1 MKLVS
6 VNKPEKNTVSLEITV
21 SKEELQPVLDTVY
34 RKHAPEIT
42 IHGFRKGKAPRSYVE
57 KQYGGFFLEEAVND
71 LYPRAYEEAV
81 GEAGITPVDTANI
94 EMRELTR
101 DGFTFVAT
109 VTVKPEVEV
118 RNYKGLKAPKAQA
131 HVDEADV
138 DATLAQL
145 RDRSARLVTIE
156 DRPAAIG
163 DTVNLNFEGFS
174 DGVAFEG
181 GKGEAVD
188 LELGSGSFIPGF
200 EDQVVGH
207 STGDEFDVN
216 VTFPEEYH
224 ATDLAG
230 KPAVFKTRINSIKVK
245 ELPEVDDEFVKDVSE
260 FDTLD
265 ELKADIQARLLE
277 RAEAKCEEDYEN
289 ALVSA
294 VLENTVIDLPQCM
307 IESRIDDMVQDFD
320 YRLRAQGIDLNTYFH
335 YTGETLEALRR
346 TFADQAERHVRIRL
360 ALEKIGE
367 LEGLTATR
375 EDIDKEIT
383 KIAENYHMD
392 EEEVRKTLPLGPLGM
407 DIVVNKAIE
416 LIKDNATAESVE
428 EQAEEAPK
436 KKATRKKKTEETAD
450 AAEEAAEEAPKKK
463 TTRKKKIEE
472 SAEEE
477 K

>member
-1 MKLVS
+1 M
-6 VNKPEKNTVSLEITV
+6 
-21 SKEELQPVLDTVY
+21 
-34 RKHAPEIT
+34 RK
-42 IHGFRKGKAPRSYVE
+42 
-57 KQYGGFFLEEAVND
+57 
-71 LYPRAYEEAV
+71 AV

-230 KPAVFKTRINSIKVK
+230 KPAVFKTRINSH
-245 ELPEVDDEFVKDVSE
+245 
-260 FDTLD
+260 
-265 ELKADIQARLLE
+265 
-277 RAEAKCEEDYEN
+277 
-289 ALVSA
+289 
-294 VLENTVIDLPQCM
+294 
-307 IESRIDDMVQDFD
+307 
-320 YRLRAQGIDLNTYFH
+320 QGQ
-335 YTGETLEALRR
+335 G
-346 TFADQAERHVRIRL
+346 
-360 ALEKIGE
+360 
-367 LEGLTATR
+367 
-375 EDIDKEIT
+375 
-383 KIAENYHMD
+383 
-392 EEEVRKTLPLGPLGM
+392 
-407 DIVVNKAIE
+407 
-416 LIKDNATAESVE
+416 
-428 EQAEEAPK
+428 
-436 KKATRKKKTEETAD
+436 
-450 AAEEAAEEAPKKK
+450 AAGG
-463 TTRKKKIEE
+463 
-472 SAEEE
+472 
-477 K
+477 